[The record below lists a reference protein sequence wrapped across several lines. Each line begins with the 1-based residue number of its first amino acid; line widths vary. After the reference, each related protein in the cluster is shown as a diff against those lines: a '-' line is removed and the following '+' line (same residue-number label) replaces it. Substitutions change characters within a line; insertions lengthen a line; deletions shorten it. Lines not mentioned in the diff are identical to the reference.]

1 MKKIVLLSLAALTF
15 SSSAMA
21 VGWTCGFCAYQ
32 NQKKRAANP
41 SRDYCDYS
49 NAANNNGWGWNA
61 VKGTPCAPQS
71 SQGYCDYSGAESNG
85 GWGWNP
91 VTKTSCR

>member
-1 MKKIVLLSLAALTF
+1 MKKIVFLSLVTMTVGYSSMASAAF
-15 SSSAMA
+15 
-21 VGWTCGFCAYQ
+21 VCGCWSH
-32 NQKKRAANP
+32 QKPAASP
-41 SRDYCDYS
+41 SRNFCDYS

-61 VKGTPCAPQS
+61 ATNSPCAPQN
-71 SQGYCDYSGAESNG
+71 SQGFCDYSQAESNG